1 MLMFFLQQVCFLEK
15 KNHFQEEFYQSGCKN
30 KFVSTN
36 VFHYI
41 TYFIEGQNI
50 TQVSQ
55 FIRDCGTFANLV
67 QACYLHYIL

>member
-36 VFHYI
+36 VFHCI
-41 TYFIEGQNI
+41 TYFIE
-50 TQVSQ
+50 
-55 FIRDCGTFANLV
+55 D
-67 QACYLHYIL
+67 